1 MPFVFPSS
9 DWSCVS
15 LIFGWLTGVGWPVVA
30 AVSAMLAATLA
41 VLWWREYLCRRA
53 LMRAYGEM
61 PQGRQC
67 MHSPAELQ
75 VAINQLRKDAQLA
88 QQVFESSPDSILVM
102 DPANE
107 KEPMAIV
114 ICSENACVWHG
125 WKRDELIG
133 RSVNLL
139 EVDPTHWTPANAA
152 KYVVRLREAGLVL
165 GEAKHRRRD
174 GSAFPVEFTNSLI
187 VLDGREYVLGFDRD
201 ITVRRAAEAA
211 LRASEERF
219 HAIIDACPLGIW
231 LLDPHDPTVPRRIV
245 EANEHA
251 ARMHGV
257 KLADMVG
264 RSVNDFDT
272 GRMSYEDAQASIKR
286 ARNNPSLLHGEGL
299 HRRADGT
306 EFPIQYIST
315 RLVIGGRE
323 LILGIDQDIT
333 ERKQAEAALRASEER
348 FRAMFN
354 ASPAGMLLQDPHDR
368 EVPLR
373 IVDANQHAADI
384 HGVRVD
390 DMIGRSI
397 GDFQATPVTYEIAQA
412 RLGRMRSSP
421 SSHGETIHR
430 RADGQEFPIE
440 YAGKLLVLN
449 GREFILGVDLDIT
462 ERKRIDTELSES
474 RRLRAVGAMVGG
486 IAHEFNNLLTPMLL
500 HTEMLIGENENNV
513 KLAANIGPIRVG
525 IDRARELTQRILTF
539 GRRTVE
545 SREFIN
551 LEEVVRDNIDF
562 FARTID
568 RRIQVAIHPSGG
580 RMLVWA
586 NRSDLNQLVVN
597 LILNARDTLLEK
609 AGTTAPAG
617 WVPRIDIFLESVT
630 RASGARDATDRHTP
644 RCWRRLTVRDNG
656 LGMSDAV
663 RERVFEP
670 FFTTKGV
677 GQGTGLGLATAWH
690 VSTTSGGWVEI
701 ESRQGE
707 GAAFNVFLPAADDNA
722 VVSSGAGGEVAAPE
736 IAPAAPA
743 LATRLRVLL
752 VEDSEHVACAT
763 QRVIESCGYEVQV
776 EADGQAAWMELSRH
790 PGRYDVVFSDLNLP
804 GISGMELVRRVRG
817 IGYKGRVIVYSGYFS
832 SEHAAELAA
841 LGVDHLLPKP
851 FHRAELVRVLE

>member
-1 MPFVFPSS
+1 M
-9 DWSCVS
+9 
-15 LIFGWLTGVGWPVVA
+15 FGWLTGVSWPVVA
-30 AVSAMLAATLA
+30 AVAAMLATALA
-41 VLWWREYLCRRA
+41 VLWRREYLCRRA
-53 LMRAYGEM
+53 LLRAYGEM
-61 PQGRQC
+61 PQGRQRW
-67 MHSPAELQ
+67 HTPAELQ

-88 QQVFESSPDSILVM
+88 QRIFASSPDSILVL
-102 DPANE
+102 DPNNE

-114 ICSENACVWHG
+114 LCSENACTWHG
-125 WKRDELIG
+125 WTHDELIG

-139 EVDPTHWTPANAA
+139 ERDPTRWTAA
-152 KYVVRLREAGLVL
+152 TAAEHVVLLKEAGLAR
-165 GEAKHRRRD
+165 GEAEHRRQD
-174 GSAFPVEFTNSLI
+174 GSIFPLEYTNSLL

-201 ITVRRAAEAA
+201 ITVRRMTQEA

-219 HAIIDACPLGIW
+219 HAIIDACPLSIW
-231 LLDPHDPTVPRRIV
+231 LTDPHDSKVPGRIV
-245 EANEHA
+245 EANEYA

-264 RSVNDFDT
+264 RSFNDFDT
-272 GRMSYEDAQASIKR
+272 YHMSYEDMQATLKQMR
-286 ARNNPSLLHGEGL
+286 DNPVMLHGEGR
-299 HRRADGT
+299 HRRSDGT
-306 EFPIQYIST
+306 VFPIQYIGT

-373 IVDANQHAADI
+373 ILDANRHAAEL
-384 HGVRVD
+384 HGVRVA

-397 GDFQATPVTYEIAQA
+397 GDFQATAVTYEIAQA
-412 RLGRMRSSP
+412 RLVKMRSSG

-440 YAGKLLVLN
+440 YAGTLLVLN
-449 GREFILGVDLDIT
+449 GREFILGVDLDVT
-462 ERKRIDTELSES
+462 ERKRIGTELSES
-474 RRLRAVGAMVGG
+474 RRLRAVGEMVGG

-500 HTEMLIGENENNV
+500 HAEMLVGENKDDA
-513 KLAANIGPIRVG
+513 KLAAHIGPIRIG

-539 GRRTVE
+539 GRRAVE

-551 LEEVVRDNIDF
+551 LEELVRDNIDF

-568 RRIQVAIHPSGG
+568 RRIQVAIHTSIGH
-580 RMLVWA
+580 MLVWA

-597 LILNARDTLLEK
+597 LVLNARDTLLDK
-609 AGTTAPAG
+609 VGAMPPAG
-617 WVPRIDIFLESVT
+617 WVPRIDISLESIT
-630 RASGARDATDRHTP
+630 RASGARDAADRHTP
-644 RCWRRLTVRDNG
+644 QHWRRLIVRDNG

-670 FFTTKGV
+670 FFTTKKV

-690 VSTTSGGWVEI
+690 VSTASGGWIEI
-701 ESRQGE
+701 ESRHGE
-707 GAAFNVFLPAADDNA
+707 GTAFNIFLPAADDNA
-722 VVSSGAGGEVAAPE
+722 VAGGEAAASVV
-736 IAPAAPA
+736 APATPAP
-743 LATRLRVLL
+743 ATRLRVLL
-752 VEDSEHVACAT
+752 VEDSEGVAFAT

-776 EADGQAAWMELSRH
+776 EADGQAAWAELSKQ
-790 PGRYDVVFSDLNLP
+790 PGRHDIVFTDLNLP
-804 GISGMELVRRVRG
+804 GVSGVELVRRLRG

-832 SEHAAELAA
+832 GENTAELTS
-841 LGVDHLLPKP
+841 LGVDHLLSKP
-851 FHRAELVRVLE
+851 FNRAELVRVLA

>member
-1 MPFVFPSS
+1 M
-9 DWSCVS
+9 
-15 LIFGWLTGVGWPVVA
+15 FGWLTGVSWPVVA
-30 AVSAMLAATLA
+30 AVGAMLAAALA

-53 LMRAYGEM
+53 LLRAYMEM
-61 PQGRQC
+61 PQGGQC
-67 MHSPAELQ
+67 WPTLAELQ
-75 VAINQLRKDAQLA
+75 VAIHQLRKDAQLA
-88 QQVFESSPDSILVM
+88 QRIFESSPDSILVM
-102 DPANE
+102 DPTNE

-125 WKRDELIG
+125 WKRDEMIG
-133 RSVNLL
+133 RSVNLI
-139 EVDPTHWTPANAA
+139 EVEPTHWTPAIAA

-165 GEAKHRRRD
+165 GEAEHRRRD

-201 ITVRRAAEAA
+201 ITVRRKAEAA

-219 HAIIDACPLGIW
+219 HTIIDACPVGIW
-231 LLDPHDPTVPRRIV
+231 LMDPNDSTVPGRIV

-251 ARMHGV
+251 AHMHGV
-257 KLADMVG
+257 KLADVVG
-264 RSVNDFDT
+264 HSVNDFDT
-272 GRMSYEDAQASIKR
+272 YHTSYEHLQTSLKQM
-286 ARNNPSLLHGEGL
+286 RNNPVLLHGEGR
-299 HRRADGT
+299 HRRNDGT
-306 EFPIQYIST
+306 VFPIQYIST
-315 RLVIGGRE
+315 RLVVGGRE

-384 HGVRVD
+384 HGVRVA

-397 GDFQATPVTYEIAQA
+397 SDFQATPVTYEIAQA
-412 RLGRMRSSP
+412 RLGKMRSSLS

-440 YAGKLLVLN
+440 YVGTLLVLN

-462 ERKRIDTELSES
+462 ERKRIETELSES
-474 RRLRAVGAMVGG
+474 RRLRAVGEMVGG

-500 HTEMLIGENENNV
+500 HAEMLIGENENNV
-513 KLAANIGPIRVG
+513 KLAAHIGPIRIG

-539 GRRTVE
+539 GRRTVK
-545 SREFIN
+545 SCEFIN

-568 RRIQVAIHPSGG
+568 RRIQVAIHTCGG
-580 RMLVWA
+580 HMLVWA

-597 LILNARDTLLEK
+597 LVLNARDTLLEK
-609 AGTTAPAG
+609 AGMMSPAG

-644 RCWRRLTVRDNG
+644 RCWRWLTVRDNG

-690 VSTTSGGWVEI
+690 VSTTSGGWMEI

-707 GAAFNVFLPAADDNA
+707 GTAFNVFLPAADDNA

-736 IAPAAPA
+736 VAPAAPA
-743 LATRLRVLL
+743 PATRLRVLL
-752 VEDSEHVACAT
+752 VEDSEGVACAT
-763 QRVIESCGYEVQV
+763 QRVIESFGYEVQV
-776 EADGQAAWMELSRH
+776 VADGQEAWTELSRH

-804 GISGMELVRRVRG
+804 GISGVELVRRLRG

-832 SEHAAELAA
+832 DEHTAELAL

-851 FHRAELVRVLE
+851 FNRAELVRVLE